1 MAYYFSSVLFNCT
14 EHAEM
19 FLISSFPAA
28 VPFEGGIY
36 FFFFTIKKESTC
48 MKNSKLSLVSG
59 DLGVYKSSRHVN
71 YLIASSTKG

>member
-19 FLISSFPAA
+19 LLISSFPAA

-36 FFFFTIKKESTC
+36 FFFYYKERIY
-48 MKNSKLSLVSG
+48 
-59 DLGVYKSSRHVN
+59 VYEK
-71 YLIASSTKG
+71 